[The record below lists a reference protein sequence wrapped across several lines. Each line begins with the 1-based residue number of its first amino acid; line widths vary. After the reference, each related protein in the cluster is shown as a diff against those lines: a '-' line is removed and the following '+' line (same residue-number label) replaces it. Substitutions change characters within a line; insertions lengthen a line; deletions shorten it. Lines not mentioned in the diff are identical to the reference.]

1 MPYVTLPQLSEM
13 PGALELAQVASDKH
27 GALVNAA
34 LLELTLLDGD
44 RSGYDPDDVAA
55 ADRAR
60 ERIEQAS
67 TEADALI
74 DGYLGKRYT
83 LPLPSPP
90 GILTTWARAIV
101 RYKLHGDRLSTE
113 TNDPIV
119 RDYRDALKFLEQ
131 IAAGKFS
138 LGIEDPTSQGSG
150 LGEVRIDPGKKVF
163 GREFLP

>member
-1 MPYVTLPQLSEM
+1 MPYITT
-13 PGALELAQVASDKH
+13 AELAERPGSREIALLATSD
-27 GALVNAA
+27 GAATVDYALMDATLRGQDRSAWQADDIAQADAA
-34 LLELTLLDGD
+34 LQRVQD
-44 RSGYDPDDVAA
+44 AIA
-55 ADRAR
+55 
-60 ERIEQAS
+60 
-67 TEADALI
+67 EADALI

-83 LPLPSPP
+83 LPLSSPP

-113 TNDPIV
+113 GNDPIV
-119 RDYRDALKFLEQ
+119 RDYKDALKFLEQ

-138 LGIEDPTSQGSG
+138 LGIEDPSSQGNG

>member
-1 MPYVTLPQLSEM
+1 MLFV
-13 PGALELAQVASDKH
+13 PGNHE
-27 GALVNAA
+27 
-34 LLELTLLDGD
+34 
-44 RSGYDPDDVAA
+44 Y
-55 ADRAR
+55 
-60 ERIEQAS
+60 
-67 TEADALI
+67 DALI

-83 LPLPSPP
+83 LPLANAP

-113 TNDPIV
+113 GNDPIV
-119 RDYRDALKFLEQ
+119 RDYKDALKFLEQ

-138 LGIEDPTSQGSG
+138 LGIEDPSSQGNG

>member
-1 MPYVTLPQLSEM
+1 MYVTLLQLSEM

-27 GALVNAA
+27 GTLVDAA
-34 LLELTLLDGD
+34 LMELTLLDGD
-44 RSGYDPDDVAA
+44 RSGYIAA
-55 ADRAR
+55 ADDAR
-60 ERIEQAS
+60 ERIEQAMV
-67 TEADALI
+67 EADWLI

-83 LPLPSPP
+83 LPLSNAP

-113 TNDPIV
+113 GNDPIV
-119 RDYRDALKFLEQ
+119 RDYKDALKFLEQ

-138 LGIEDPTSQGSG
+138 LGIEDPSSQGNG